1 MNIVIA
7 GAGDV
12 GFHLAELL
20 VDENQNITLID
31 EDEEVLSYAS
41 EHLDVRTVLGDSS
54 SHDILEQANTGSA
67 DLFIAVASA
76 HATNILACLI
86 AKNLGAKKTLART
99 DSMEYLEKVP
109 REHFASLGVDELFSP
124 GKLAVEEI
132 GRLLKRVSTTD
143 FIDFE
148 NGKVSVLGF
157 TADSSSKLIGKQFKE
172 LTDEA
177 TDYHIKVVC
186 VLRDDETILVKSAQE
201 IKSGDHIYMA
211 VDSDGLSILNT
222 HIGKSLHNVSR
233 VMIIGSSR
241 LALETACALENSY
254 DVKVIMK
261 SERDCKRFVKQLKN
275 ALVIKGDPN
284 NSELLKEE
292 GLELMDA
299 FIALTPNSETNIL
312 ASLNAEKAGVYKTIA
327 LVDNI
332 AYTHISQSI
341 GIDTII
347 NKKLLAANEI
357 FRHVRKGKVEAIASF
372 HGVDGKIIEYQ
383 ISSQSPLVNR
393 SICDIDMHGQAVIA
407 GVVRNNKGIIPKS
420 DFILEI
426 SDHVIVFALPGEL
439 EALENIFK

>member
-20 VDENQNITLID
+20 VNENQNITLID
-31 EDEEVLSYAS
+31 EDEEVLSYAA

-54 SHDILEQANTGSA
+54 SHEILKQANASNA
-67 DLFIAVASA
+67 DLFIAVATA

-86 AKNLGAKKTLART
+86 AKKLGAKKTLART
-99 DSMEYLEKVP
+99 NSMEYLEEVP
-109 REHFASLGVDELFSP
+109 RAHFASLGVDELFSP

-132 GRLLKRVSTTD
+132 GRLIKRVSTTD

-157 TADSSSKLIGKQFKE
+157 TADDSSKLVGKQFKE

-177 TDYHIKVVC
+177 TDYHIKIVC
-186 VLRDDETILVKSAQE
+186 VLRDDETILVKPDQTIRAR
-201 IKSGDHIYMA
+201 DHIYMA
-211 VDSDGLSILNT
+211 TDNDGLSILNA
-222 HIGKSLHNVSR
+222 HIGKSLRNISR
-233 VMIIGSSR
+233 VMIIGSSK
-241 LALETACALENSY
+241 LALETACALENTY

-261 SERDCKRFVKQLKN
+261 SEKECKHFVKHLNN
-275 ALVIKGDPN
+275 ALVIKGNPN

-292 GLELMDA
+292 GLEFMDA

-327 LVDNI
+327 LVDNV

-383 ISSQSPLVNR
+383 ISSESPLVNK
-393 SICDIDMHGQAVIA
+393 SICDVDMHGQAVIA
-407 GVVRNNKGIIPKS
+407 GVVRNDNGIIPKS
-420 DFILEI
+420 DFNLEI
-426 SDHVIVFALPGEL
+426 GDHVIVFALPGEL
-439 EALENIFK
+439 ESLENIFK

>member
-54 SHDILEQANTGSA
+54 SHEVLEQANAKSA
-67 DLFIAVASA
+67 DLFIAVATA

-86 AKNLGAKKTLART
+86 AKKLGAKKTLART
-99 DSMEYLEKVP
+99 NNKEYLKKIP
-109 REHFASLGVDELFSP
+109 REHFSSLGVDELFSP

-157 TADSSSKLIGKQFKE
+157 TADDSSKLVGKQFKE

-186 VLRDDETILVKSAQE
+186 VLRNDETILVKPEQKINA
-201 IKSGDHIYMA
+201 GDHIYLA
-211 VDSDGLSILNT
+211 TDTDGLSILNA
-222 HIGKSLHNVSR
+222 HIGKSLRNVSR
-233 VMIIGSSR
+233 VMIIGDSK
-241 LALETACALENSY
+241 LALETARALEETY
-254 DVKVIMK
+254 EVKVIMK
-261 SERDCKRFVKQLKN
+261 SERSCKNFLKHLN
-275 ALVIKGDPN
+275 STLVIKADPN
-284 NSELLKEE
+284 NSGLLKEE
-292 GLELMDA
+292 GLEFMDA

-327 LVDNI
+327 LVDNV

-372 HGVDGKIIEYQ
+372 HGVAGKVIEYQ
-383 ISSQSPLVNR
+383 ISSASTLVNR

-407 GVVRNNKGIIPKS
+407 GVVRNDKGIIPKS
-420 DFILEI
+420 DFVFEI

-439 EALENIFK
+439 ESLENIFK

>member
-1 MNIVIA
+1 
-7 GAGDV
+7 
-12 GFHLAELL
+12 
-20 VDENQNITLID
+20 
-31 EDEEVLSYAS
+31 
-41 EHLDVRTVLGDSS
+41 
-54 SHDILEQANTGSA
+54 
-67 DLFIAVASA
+67 
-76 HATNILACLI
+76 
-86 AKNLGAKKTLART
+86 
-99 DSMEYLEKVP
+99 VP

-148 NGKVSVLGF
+148 NGKISVLGF
-157 TADSSSKLIGKQFKE
+157 TADGGSKLVGKEFKE

-186 VLRDDETILVKSAQE
+186 VLRDDETILVTQGQKIAA
-201 IKSGDHIYMA
+201 GDHIYMA
-211 VDSDGLSILNT
+211 TDTDGLSILNA
-222 HIGKSLHNVSR
+222 HIGKSLRNVSR
-233 VMIIGSSR
+233 VMIIGDSK
-241 LALETACALENSY
+241 LALETACALEETY
-254 DVKVIMK
+254 EVKVIMR
-261 SERDCKRFVKQLKN
+261 SERSCKKFLKQLN
-275 ALVIKGDPN
+275 STLVIKADPN

-292 GLELMDA
+292 GLEFMDA

-372 HGVDGKIIEYQ
+372 HGVDGKVIEYQ
-383 ISSQSPLVNR
+383 ISSESPLVNR
-393 SICDIDMHGQAVIA
+393 SICDIDMHDQAVIA
-407 GVVRNNKGIIPKS
+407 GVVRDNKGIIPKS
-420 DFILEI
+420 DFVLEI
-426 SDHVIVFALPGEL
+426 GDHVVVFALPGEL
-439 EALENIFK
+439 ESLENIFR

>member
-20 VDENQNITLID
+20 VNENQNITLID
-31 EDEEVLSYAS
+31 EDEEVLSYAA

-54 SHDILEQANTGSA
+54 SHEVLEQANVNSS
-67 DLFIAVASA
+67 DLFIAVATA

-86 AKNLGAKKTLART
+86 AKKLGAKKTLART

-109 REHFASLGVDELFSP
+109 REHFAALGVDELFSP

-157 TADSSSKLIGKQFKE
+157 TADDSSRLVGKQFKE
-172 LTDEA
+172 LADEA
-177 TDYHIKVVC
+177 TDYHIKIVC
-186 VLRDDETILVKSAQE
+186 VLRNDETILVKSDQK
-201 IKSGDHIYMA
+201 ILSGDHIYMA
-211 VDSDGLSILNT
+211 TDQDGLSILNA
-222 HIGKSLHNVSR
+222 HIGKSLRNISR
-233 VMIIGSSR
+233 VMIIGSSK
-241 LALETACALENSY
+241 LALETACALENTY

-261 SERDCKRFVKQLKN
+261 SEKDCKRFVKQLNN
-275 ALVIKGDPN
+275 ALIIKGNPN

-327 LVDNI
+327 LVDNV

-383 ISSQSPLVNR
+383 VSSESPLVNK
-393 SICDIDMHGQAVIA
+393 SICDVDMHGQAVIA
-407 GVVRNNKGIIPKS
+407 GVVRNDKGIIPKS

-426 SDHVIVFALPGEL
+426 NDHVIVFALPGEL
-439 EALENIFK
+439 ESLENIFK

>member
-1 MNIVIA
+1 MKIRI
-7 GAGDV
+7 
-12 GFHLAELL
+12 F
-20 VDENQNITLID
+20 I
-31 EDEEVLSYAS
+31 
-41 EHLDVRTVLGDSS
+41 LGDSS
-54 SHDILEQANTGSA
+54 SHEILEQADTASA
-67 DLFIAVASA
+67 DLFIAVATA

-99 DSMEYLEKVP
+99 NSMEYLKQVP

-132 GRLLKRVSTTD
+132 GRLIKRVSTTD
-143 FIDFE
+143 FFDFE

-157 TADSSSKLIGKQFKE
+157 TADSSSKLVGKQFKE

-186 VLRDDETILVKSAQE
+186 VLRDDETILVGPEQKIQ
-201 IKSGDHIYMA
+201 SGDHIYIA
-211 VDSDGLSILNT
+211 SDNDGLSILNAY
-222 HIGKSLHNVSR
+222 IGKSLRNVSR
-233 VMIIGSSR
+233 IMIIGSSK
-241 LALETACALENSY
+241 LALETACALEETY
-254 DVKVIMK
+254 DVKVIMR
-261 SERDCKRFVKQLKN
+261 SEKDCKRFIKHLKH
-275 ALVIKGDPN
+275 ALVIKANPN

-292 GLELMDA
+292 GLEFMDA

-327 LVDNI
+327 LVDNV

-341 GIDTII
+341 GVDTII

-372 HGVDGKIIEYQ
+372 HGVNGKIIEYQ
-383 ISSQSPLVNR
+383 ISQESPLVNR
-393 SICDIDMHGQAVIA
+393 SICDVDMHNQAVIA

-420 DFILEI
+420 DFVLEVD
-426 SDHVIVFALPGEL
+426 DHVIVFALPGEL
-439 EALENIFK
+439 ESLENIFR